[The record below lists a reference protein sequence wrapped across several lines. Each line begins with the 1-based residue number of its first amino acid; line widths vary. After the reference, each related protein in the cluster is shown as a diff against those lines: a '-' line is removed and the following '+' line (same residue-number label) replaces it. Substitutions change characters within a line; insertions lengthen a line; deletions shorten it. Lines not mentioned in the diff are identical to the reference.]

1 MSGDLA
7 LRGVAVT
14 MALAL
19 LLAGC
24 NPFRRKQPA
33 AQVPP
38 TPIPPP
44 AAQIPPE
51 KPVALPK
58 PPPQERPSVTS
69 LPKPPGATVEEPA
82 KPEKPKPQTSRRGRA
97 AAKPKPAAV
106 PEPHPTAHQN
116 DPSTTAAQ
124 PAPPRL
130 RQLMSPEEEQAH
142 QKSID
147 AMLARAEQKLTKV
160 AGLKLTTEQLATL
173 ERARSFMQQA
183 AESRESDPV
192 TAKSLAER
200 ADVLASD
207 LAEKLP

>member
-1 MSGDLA
+1 MA
-7 LRGVAVT
+7 LRFVLTAA
-14 MALAL
+14 ALAL

-44 AAQIPPE
+44 SAQIPPE

-58 PPPQERPSVTS
+58 PPPQERPSVIS
-69 LPKPPGATVEEPA
+69 LPTPPGATVEEPA
-82 KPEKPKPQTSRRGRA
+82 KPEMPKPQRSRRRSA
-97 AAKPKPAAV
+97 AAKAKPPAAV
-106 PEPHPTAHQN
+106 EPQPTTPQL
-116 DPSTTAAQ
+116 DPSVAAAQ

-130 RQLMSPEEEQAH
+130 KQLMSPEEEQAH

-147 AMLARAEQKLTKV
+147 AMLARAEQNLTKV
-160 AGLKLTTEQLATL
+160 AGLKLTNDQRATL
-173 ERARSFMQQA
+173 ERARSFIQQA
-183 AESRESDPV
+183 SESRESDPV

-200 ADVLASD
+200 ADILASD
-207 LAEKLP
+207 LAANLP